1 MFNRVIEI
9 HDSQLDRIVIEDG
22 TAVLHFASVYI
33 HQSTG
38 TPAMDAGIGW
48 VQRAILKIGDARI
61 EGALSEELRES
72 SGYDAHQLSGGSI
85 RLDENI
91 SDNLIPI
98 PLNATAEIELRLESW
113 GYTVRVLGTSIFL
126 ELVGEPEYVE
136 EFRLSD

>member
-9 HDSQLDRIVIEDG
+9 HDSTLDRIVLEDG
-22 TAVLHFASVYI
+22 TAVLHFPSVYI
-33 HQSTG
+33 HQSSG
-38 TPAMDAGIGW
+38 TPAIDTGTGW
-48 VQRAILKIGDARI
+48 VQEAILRIDDARI

-72 SGYDAHQLSGGSI
+72 SGYDAHQLSDGSLKI
-85 RLDENI
+85 GEGV

-98 PLNATAEIELRLESW
+98 PLNATTEIELTLESW

-136 EFRLSD
+136 EFRPSD